1 MHSCMNDDESNV
13 NDGSCVGPNSCEVL
27 IFTILLFSQNSNL
40 HLQLKW
46 NTCVLFSVFI
56 YCLIQIPDLV
66 TVVACT
72 WKIADTRQI

>member
-40 HLQLKW
+40 HLQLK
-46 NTCVLFSVFI
+46 
-56 YCLIQIPDLV
+56 
-66 TVVACT
+66 
-72 WKIADTRQI
+72 